1 MCQYNKW
8 HVSWWSTIL
17 WTASSIIMTIG
28 IIIITE
34 LSRNDVV
41 EGPPL
46 SNDPLQYRR
55 EFGKARGLILR
66 CDQAIHQLFISKWS
80 SSVGRSWLWCCNTRS
95 SVNCTQSGRDELT
108 WVYSG
113 KLIQGENLY
122 GIYKAALS
130 HEGILTYREYT
141 SRTRR
146 GSITW
151 TWGLWWT
158 QPPRQYSHRLHCL
171 RFSGA
176 LEL

>member
-80 SSVGRSWLWCCNTRS
+80 SSLGRSWLWCCNTRS

-130 HEGILTYREYT
+130 HQGILTYREYT

-151 TWGLWWT
+151 T
-158 QPPRQYSHRLHCL
+158 
-171 RFSGA
+171 
-176 LEL
+176 